1 MAYIKSKGWANA
13 LSAGVYPIC
22 PGTPGLFSCQIRL
35 TEDGLKNYK
44 EVVKVFFQYIAL
56 LKDTPPQEWI
66 FDEQKGLADVDFKFK
81 QKTPASRFTS
91 KISAVMQTPLPREW
105 LLSGHSRL
113 RKFDSERIS
122 AGLDCLRADNFR
134 MAISSQTFPGGWDSK
149 EKWYGTEYK
158 YEKIPADFL
167 EEIKKAASSKKGERL
182 PELHLPHVNQFI
194 PTKLEVEK
202 KVVQTPAI
210 APKLIRNDDS
220 VRTWFKKDDTFW
232 VPKAKSLHSM
242 QKSSTNGHCGKL
254 P

>member
-1 MAYIKSKGWANA
+1 M
-13 LSAGVYPIC
+13 
-22 PGTPGLFSCQIRL
+22 

-113 RKFDSERIS
+113 RKFDEERIS
-122 AGLDCLRADNFR
+122 AGLNSLRADNFR
-134 MAISSQTFPGGWDSK
+134 MSISSQTFPGDWNSK

-158 YEKIPADFL
+158 YEKIPEDFL
-167 EEIKKAASSKKGERL
+167 EEIKKAASSKNGDRL
-182 PELHLPHVNQFI
+182 PELHLPHPNQFI

-202 KVVQTPAI
+202 KEIQTPAI
-210 APKLIRNDDS
+210 SPKLIRNDES
-220 VRTWFKKDDTFW
+220 VRTWFKK
-232 VPKAKSLHSM
+232 
-242 QKSSTNGHCGKL
+242 GR
-254 P
+254 